1 MKRTLYSKFIMAYI
15 LLGVLGTVLI
25 ATLGSS
31 LIQNHILEDT
41 GAALYKEAI
50 SLASYQANTDYSD
63 SEDVEAAYN
72 QLKTALCLSGF
83 PDSHPESVRAAVDRY
98 EQSLQFRGTKSDQKL

>member
-31 LIQNHILEDT
+31 LIQNHILED
-41 GAALYKEAI
+41 L
-50 SLASYQANTDYSD
+50 SLIHI
-63 SEDVEAAYN
+63 
-72 QLKTALCLSGF
+72 F
-83 PDSHPESVRAAVDRY
+83 
-98 EQSLQFRGTKSDQKL
+98 

>member
-41 GAALYKEAI
+41 GAACIKKRSLSPPIRQIPIIPTVKMWKLPII
-50 SLASYQANTDYSD
+50 S
-63 SEDVEAAYN
+63 
-72 QLKTALCLSGF
+72 
-83 PDSHPESVRAAVDRY
+83 
-98 EQSLQFRGTKSDQKL
+98 